1 LLRRFQATG
10 ALLPPREPKLRQRID
25 SMSSRETSTM
35 RWKISHGS
43 HDPRQIDLLAV
54 LILIVAII
62 AGYRYFSETPK
73 TPNTLSFVVPGQNVR
88 W

>member
-1 LLRRFQATG
+1 
-10 ALLPPREPKLRQRID
+10 
-25 SMSSRETSTM
+25 M